1 MLNVIFI
8 VLFIFSSKYLIVFLP
23 YRQGSDESPISYE
36 ADSDDEDDDIDE
48 VIAECFHRNILKL
61 YVGLVYET

>member
-1 MLNVIFI
+1 MNVYILNVIFI
-8 VLFIFSSKYLIVFLP
+8 VLFIFSRKYLIVFLP

-48 VIAECFHRNILKL
+48 VLQNVFTVIF
-61 YVGLVYET
+61 

>member
-1 MLNVIFI
+1 MLNVIFL

-36 ADSDDEDDDIDE
+36 ADSDDEDDDVDE
-48 VIAECFHRNILKL
+48 VLQNVFTVIF
-61 YVGLVYET
+61 